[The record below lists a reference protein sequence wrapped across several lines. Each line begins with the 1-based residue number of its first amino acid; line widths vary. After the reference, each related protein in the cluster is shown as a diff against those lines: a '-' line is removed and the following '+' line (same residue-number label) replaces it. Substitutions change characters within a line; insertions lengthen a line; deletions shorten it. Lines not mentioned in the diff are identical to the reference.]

1 MSGETIQRRNKFWF
15 WIGSIACLLI
25 MTTIGV
31 VYAKSTKVEEPA
43 QAAIK
48 LPLEAKREKAELIL
62 TDKGRTFILN
72 LSSIG
77 YDGKQFSSIDQ
88 KSLRSW
94 LQQVKKKVDQKPVN
108 AKADRINGAI
118 KVGKMG
124 HLMDLKKLEAKLA
137 NLEKYINRP
146 LEIPMM
152 EKKPQ
157 VTSQDIKLA
166 DKQLIGSYTT
176 YFDGKNANRT
186 TNIRLAS
193 QAINNLVL
201 LPGEKFSFND
211 VVGERTEQR
220 GYKKAGVIVK
230 GEFSEGIGGG
240 ICQVSSTLYNS
251 VDRAGLKIVRRFSHS
266 ATVTYVPPNRDA
278 TVSWGGPDF
287 RFENDLEKPIV
298 LKVKVG
304 SDRMV
309 VETYTVPGIKVKGR
323 VVPDA
328 PTSVIQTP
336 AQPMPQTGSQQPV
349 TTLPMPQNQSN
360 QT

>member
-1 MSGETIQRRNKFWF
+1 MRKSLSGERIQKRNHMWF
-15 WIGSIACLLI
+15 WIGGIVCLVI
-25 MTTIGV
+25 ITVGI
-31 VYAKSTKVEEPA
+31 VYAKSTKQDEPA

-62 TDKGRTFILN
+62 TTKGQTFALN
-72 LSSIG
+72 LSSVG

-88 KSLRSW
+88 KSLLQW

-108 AKADRINGAI
+108 AKADRINGTI
-118 KVGKMG
+118 QKGKVGQ
-124 HLMDLKKLEAKLA
+124 LMDLEKLEAKLQ
-137 NLEKYINRP
+137 NIEKYINQP
-146 LEIPMM
+146 IEIPMI
-152 EKKPQ
+152 EKQPQ

-166 DKQLIGSYTT
+166 DKQLIGTYTT
-176 YFDGKNANRT
+176 YFDGKNINRT
-186 TNIRLAS
+186 INIRLAS
-193 QAINNLVL
+193 QAIDNLVL
-201 LPGEKFSFND
+201 LPGEKFSFNQ

-287 RFENDLEKPIV
+287 RFENNLEKPIV
-298 LKVKVG
+298 LKIKVG

-336 AQPMPQTGSQQPV
+336 AQQKPQTAPQKPV
-349 TTLPMPQNQSN
+349 TNLPMTQN
-360 QT
+360 